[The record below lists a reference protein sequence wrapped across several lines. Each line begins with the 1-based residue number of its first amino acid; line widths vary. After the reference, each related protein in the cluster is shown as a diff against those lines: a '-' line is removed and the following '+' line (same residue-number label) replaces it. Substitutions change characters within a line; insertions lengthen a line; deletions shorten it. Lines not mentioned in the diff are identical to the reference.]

1 MTSQTSER
9 NLGGWFGLES
19 LKRLFGL
26 NESRHSTIDF
36 HRIGGRYLPETESKK
51 LPLHAALHSRDCI
64 KLQSPSRLAERGV
77 RSREPRI
84 DIRV

>member
-1 MTSQTSER
+1 MASQSSER
-9 NLGGWFGLES
+9 SLGGWFGFES

-26 NESRHSTIDF
+26 DESQHSTIDF
-36 HRIGGRYLPETESKK
+36 YQIGGRYLPETESKK
-51 LPLHAALHSRDCI
+51 LAVNAALHSSDCI
-64 KLQSPSRLAERGV
+64 KFQSPSRLAERGV